1 MTKTTAL
8 RKSTRKVASRSR
20 MSDRRNEPENQAAL
34 IHPFLRLQQCI
45 GNQAV
50 GRLIQAKRQISRRA
64 DGREQEADRLANQL
78 MRMSEPRV
86 QRACAACEAST
97 TLCPT
102 CEEESSN
109 AKRKADYR
117 NNIKE
122 VSVSDISAGSSRR
135 LDPVTR
141 GFFEPRLGADFSHL
155 RAHTDAQAA
164 ASTQAFNAQA
174 YTVGRGVVFEVG
186 QYVPWSN
193 EGKRLPAHEL
203 THVVL
208 QANG

>member
-1 MTKTTAL
+1 MTKTIAL

-50 GRLIQAKRQISRRA
+50 GRLIQAKGQISRRA

-97 TLCPT
+97 TSCPT
-102 CEEESSN
+102 CEEESSRM
-109 AKRKADYR
+109 KRKAEAEHR
-117 NNIKE
+117 NNIRE
-122 VSVSDISAGSSRR
+122 GWVSDISVAPSRR
-135 LDPVTR
+135 RDPATH
-141 GFFEPRLGADFSHL
+141 GFFEPRLGADFSHV
-155 RAHTDAQAA
+155 RMHTDALAA
-164 ASTQAFNAQA
+164 ESKRAF
-174 YTVGRGVVFEVG
+174 GVG
-186 QYVPWSN
+186 QYGP
-193 EGKRLPAHEL
+193 G
-203 THVVL
+203 
-208 QANG
+208 